1 MSVAGFHLRL
11 KSIEDCM
18 SSSPSNNLTIEDF
31 AETAKDVFNGLISTN
46 EEKIT
51 EELKTVADKMRV
63 LDNDLTNV
71 KTSLSCIKLTSED
84 VEDTAKIVFNTL
96 NADSEAKITEEL
108 KTFSDKMQSIDNEL
122 ATVKMYLSSLSAD
135 FAKKDDLSTLV
146 EKIEKIE
153 KTVDKI
159 TSKQDTIIK
168 RIVVLEKK
176 EETP

>member
-1 MSVAGFHLRL
+1 
-11 KSIEDCM
+11 
-18 SSSPSNNLTIEDF
+18 
-31 AETAKDVFNGLISTN
+31 
-46 EEKIT
+46 
-51 EELKTVADKMRV
+51 
-63 LDNDLTNV
+63 
-71 KTSLSCIKLTSED
+71 
-84 VEDTAKIVFNTL
+84 
-96 NADSEAKITEEL
+96 
-108 KTFSDKMQSIDNEL
+108 MQSIDNEL